1 LPKKRIM
8 GWRPCWSTLVAF
20 IVDVGVQAE
29 DGGSAIA
36 VTIHKR
42 SIAPSIWTSEGERE
56 TFTVRRR
63 TGERLWELDGWMEG
77 PVMGESIN
85 VLVAHG
91 KVR

>member
-1 LPKKRIM
+1 M
-8 GWRPCWSTLVAF
+8 
-20 IVDVGVQAE
+20 AE
-29 DGGSAIA
+29 DCGSAIA

-77 PVMGESIN
+77 PVMGK
-85 VLVAHG
+85 A
-91 KVR
+91 